1 MATLSKSIEIQSSA
15 ENVFDY
21 LNEPTNL
28 LEFWPSMV
36 DVQDIVTL
44 PNGGKKFKWFY
55 KMAGMRLE
63 GYSEDIEV
71 IPNRKSVSETTGAI
85 NGKQTWSF
93 EPVNG
98 GTRVNIQIE
107 YSIPLPVIGR
117 LAESVVVK
125 LNEHEA
131 EMLLANLK
139 TRMEGVAYHA

>member
-1 MATLSKSIEIQSSA
+1 MAALAKSILINA
-15 ENVFDY
+15 PTDKVYDY
-21 LNEPTNL
+21 LNEPVNL

-71 IPNRKSVSETTGAI
+71 IPNRKSVSKTTGAI
-85 NGKQTWSF
+85 NGTQTWSF
-93 EPVNG
+93 EPVNSA
-98 GTRVNIQIE
+98 TRVSIQIE
-107 YSIPLPVIGR
+107 YSVPLPVIGK

-131 EMLLANLK
+131 ETLLANLK
-139 TRMEGVAYHA
+139 TRLES